1 MELLLNDLDWK
12 EIRRRSLRQNITQFV
27 LASYTLIGSYMIWK
41 IIGMFLNNDSPIVC
55 VLSESM
61 EPGFKRG
68 DVLFIKPGTYNV
80 GSIAVFQVYKDDI
93 PIVHRVIKREGEFI
107 LTKGDN
113 NRVDDVGLYRRGRK
127 FLTPKDI
134 RARVFCSFPFFG
146 MITIWIS
153 LIPGLKTII
162 LAYTALQ
169 TFSTREDT
177 RSSYR
182 YNC

>member
-1 MELLLNDLDWK
+1 MEFLFNDLDWK
-12 EIRRRSLRQNITQFV
+12 EIRRRSIRQNITQFV

-41 IIGMFLNNDSPIVC
+41 IIGLLLNNDTPIVC

-68 DVLFIKPGTYNV
+68 DVLFIKPQEYKV
-80 GSIAVFQVYKDDI
+80 GDISVYQIYKDTI
-93 PIVHRVIKREGEFI
+93 PIVHRVIKKDGKFI

-113 NRVDDVGLYRRGRK
+113 NNIDDVGLYRPGQR
-127 FLTPKDI
+127 FLEPKDI
-134 RARVFCSFPFFG
+134 RAGVFCLFPFFG

-153 LIPGLKTII
+153 SVPGLKAAII
-162 LAYTALQ
+162 FYTSLQ

-182 YNC
+182 YNW